1 MTDAHR
7 PPPTLPLP
15 FRMTPCAQA
24 VAIVLA
30 LGAQAATAE
39 EVVTPAPARIL
50 VTGSSIKRIE
60 GETALPVQ
68 TIKKDDIIKSGATT
82 AAELMKMISANNAP
96 LTDGASITDNTG
108 GQRGFNGANL
118 RGIGVSSTLV
128 LLNGRRM
135 ANFAS
140 PGDSAGVDLNNIPA
154 GAVERVEI
162 LKDGA
167 SAIYGTDAI
176 GGVINFITRKDYV
189 GADVNVYASTTQEG
203 GAGKTAASVG
213 GGYGDLNT
221 DRFNVFGVFD
231 YQKLDSLRSTQREF
245 LKERPLA
252 TNLPFYMSSRTDP
265 ANIRLTSKQ
274 RSDLQAAGYLIGGE
288 AVTERTINPF
298 SPACNPPA
306 TIYAANQVSQGCSYD
321 YMQDTEIYPEQEK
334 MGFLGR
340 GVYRINE
347 RTDISFELMK
357 NQTTTTYVSSPN
369 PLQITGVPVS
379 VVNGWLGDRALPTS
393 GNVELRQRVTEGGN
407 RSNEVVSDAQRFVL
421 ALTGGVGGWDYDL
434 GLNYASNETSDRMVN
449 GYFLYDEFVAGIK
462 GGQINPFG
470 PSPAAGKSLIDSIK
484 VDEVGRR
491 SKGVTT
497 SIDGKLTGS
506 LMSLGGGELGLA
518 TGFEFRRETADFTP
532 SALLNSN
539 NIAGDRSSSGA
550 TLEATSN
557 SRNISSLFAE
567 LNAPFT
573 QQLEVQFALRY
584 DNYSDVGNTVNPK
597 LGVRW
602 QPSKSLLVRGSAGT
616 GFRAPTFSELYRPTS
631 FGSSSAIL
639 PDPGCVAAG
648 NALVDCTDQVPVER
662 RSNAD
667 LKPEKSQQFSFGFV
681 FEPLR
686 NTSVSVDYWNIKKKD
701 IISGLAE
708 EIILENLDKYE
719 APYVT
724 RDADGF
730 ITNMVLQKQN
740 QGVLKTSGIDFEG
753 AWRSDATLY
762 GRFGAKFSGT
772 WVLEYKR
779 QFGSEEFVD
788 NVGRF
793 LVDQVVQE
801 WRHRLSFD
809 WELGQ
814 VGLTVSNSFSS
825 GYTDHNKA
833 VDPNAAGG
841 DGALLPPRD
850 VSSYSTWDLVGNWN
864 VSKALKLRAG
874 VLNLFDT
881 APPFSNQS
889 YYFLST
895 YDPTYTDPRGRTY
908 YLSANYSF
916 R

>member
-1 MTDAHR
+1 MTLAKATRHSR
-7 PPPTLPLP
+7 PPA
-15 FRMTPCAQA
+15 FRVKPCAI
-24 VAIVLA
+24 AIASAIIAQSALA
-30 LGAQAATAE
+30 QEAP
-39 EVVTPAPARIL
+39 PAKVQKIS

-60 GETALPVQ
+60 GEKALPVQ
-68 TIKKDDIIKSGATT
+68 TIKKEDIIKSGATT
-82 AAELMKMISANNAP
+82 AAELMKTISANNAP
-96 LTDGASITDNTG
+96 LGDGASITDNTG

-154 GAVERVEI
+154 GAIERVEV

-176 GGVINFITRKDYV
+176 GGVINFITRSDYV
-189 GADVNVYASTTQEG
+189 GADVNVYGSTTQEG
-203 GAGKTAASVG
+203 GGGKMAASIG
-213 GGYGDLNT
+213 GGFGNLDE
-221 DRFNVFGVFD
+221 DRFNLFGVFD
-231 YQKLDSLRSTQREF
+231 VQKLDSLRSTQREF
-245 LKERPLA
+245 LQERPLA

-265 ANIRLTSKQ
+265 ANIRLSSAQ
-274 RSDLQAAGYLIGGE
+274 RTQLANAGYTIGG
-288 AVTERTINPF
+288 VVVNQRTINPF
-298 SPACNPPA
+298 APNCNPPA
-306 TIYAANQVSQGCSYD
+306 TVFAANQQPQACSYD
-321 YMQDTEIYPEQEK
+321 YMQDTEIYPEAQK
-334 MGFLGR
+334 LGFLGR

-347 RTDISFELMK
+347 KTDISLEYMQSQAK
-357 NQTTTTYVSSPN
+357 TTYVSSPN

-379 VVNGWLGDRALPTS
+379 VVNGWLGPLALPAT
-393 GNVELRQRVTEGGN
+393 GNVELRQRVTEAGN
-407 RSNEVVSDAQRFVL
+407 RTNEVTSDAQRVVL
-421 ALTGGVGGWDYDL
+421 ALKGVAGEWDYET
-434 GLNYASNETSDRMVN
+434 GLNFASNETADRMTD
-449 GYFLYDEFVAGIK
+449 GYFLFDEYVAGVR
-462 GGQINPFG
+462 GGAINPFG
-470 PSPAAGKSLIDSIK
+470 ASPAAGKDVINSLK

-491 SKGVTT
+491 SKGVTQG
-497 SIDGKLTGS
+497 IDFKLSGS
-506 LMSLGGGELGLA
+506 LMELAGGDLGLA
-518 TGFEFRRETADFTP
+518 TGLEYRRESAEFEP
-532 SALLNSN
+532 SALLNAN

-557 SRNISSLFAE
+557 SRNITSWFAE
-567 LNAPFT
+567 FNAPFT
-573 QQLEVQFALRY
+573 KQIEVQAALRY
-584 DNYSDVGNTVNPK
+584 DYYTQVGDTWNPK

-602 QPSKSLLVRGSAGT
+602 QPMQNLMVRGSAGT

-648 NALVDCTDQVPVER
+648 NVLVDCTDQVPVER
-662 RSNAD
+662 RANEE
-667 LKPEKSQQFSFGFV
+667 LKPETSQQFSLGFV
-681 FEPLR
+681 FEPFR
-686 NTSVSVDYWNIKKKD
+686 NSSFSIDYWSIKKKD

-719 APYVT
+719 AQYVT

-740 QGVLKTSGIDFEG
+740 QGELKTSGFDFEG
-753 AWRSDATLY
+753 SWRSDRTAY
-762 GRFGAKFSGT
+762 GRFGVNFSGT

-779 QFGSEEFVD
+779 QFGSEEFVE
-788 NVGRF
+788 NKGRF

-801 WRHRLSFD
+801 WRHRLGFD
-809 WELGQ
+809 WDMGAF
-814 VGLTVSNSFSS
+814 GLTLANSYSS
-825 GYTDHNKA
+825 GYEDHNKA

-850 VSSYSTWDLVGNWN
+850 VESYSQWDLIGTWTA
-864 VSKALKLRAG
+864 SKAFKVRAG
-874 VLNLFDT
+874 ILNLGDT
-881 APPFSNQS
+881 PPPFSNQS

-908 YLSANYSF
+908 YMSASYSF

>member
-1 MTDAHR
+1 MTQAQQR
-7 PPPTLPLP
+7 MPKRRAAP
-15 FRMTPCAQA
+15 FRLTPCAQA
-24 VAIVLA
+24 VALA
-30 LGAQAATAE
+30 VSLGAVSAHAE
-39 EVVTPAPARIL
+39 EVAKVDKIQ

-68 TIKKDDIIKSGATT
+68 MIKKEDIIKSGATT
-82 AAELMKMISANNAP
+82 AAELMKIISANNAP

-154 GAVERVEI
+154 GAIERVDV

-176 GGVINFITRKDYV
+176 GGVINFITRKDYI
-189 GADVNVYASTTQEG
+189 GADVNVYASATEEG
-203 GAGKTAASVG
+203 GAGKTAASIG
-213 GGYGDLNT
+213 GGYGNLNT

-231 YQKLDSLRSTQREF
+231 AQKLDSLRSTQREF

-265 ANIRLTSKQ
+265 ANIRLSKAQ
-274 RSDLQAAGYLIGGE
+274 RADLQAAGYLIGGE
-288 AVTERTINPF
+288 PITERTINPF
-298 SPACNPPA
+298 SPKCNPPA
-306 TIYAANQVSQGCSYD
+306 TVYAANQVSQGCSYD
-321 YMQDTEIYPEQEK
+321 YMQDTEIYPESEK
-334 MGFLGR
+334 LGFLGR
-340 GVYRINE
+340 GVYRMGE
-347 RTDISFELMK
+347 RTDISLEVMK
-357 NQTTTTYVSSPN
+357 NQTTTTYVASPN
-369 PLQITGVPVS
+369 PLAVTGVPVS
-379 VVNGWLGDRALPTS
+379 VVNGWLGSRALPTT

-407 RSNEVVSDAQRFVL
+407 RSNEVVSDAQRIVF
-421 ALTGGVGGWDYDL
+421 AINGGVGNWDYDV
-434 GLNYASNETSDRMVN
+434 GLNYASNETSDRMVD
-449 GYFLYDEFVAGIK
+449 GYFLYNEFVAGIK
-462 GGQINPFG
+462 AGQINPFG
-470 PSPAAGKSLIDSIK
+470 ASPAAGKSLINSLK
-484 VDEVGRR
+484 VNEVSRE
-491 SKGVTT
+491 SKGETT
-497 SIDGKLTGS
+497 SIDGKISGA
-506 LMSLGGGELGLA
+506 LMALEGGDLNLA
-518 TGFEFRRETADFTP
+518 AGFEFRREKAEFTP

-557 SRNISSLFAE
+557 SRNISSVFAE
-567 LNAPFT
+567 LSAPFT
-573 QQLEVQFALRY
+573 KQVEAQFALRY
-584 DNYSDVGNTVNPK
+584 DNYSDVGSTVNPK
-597 LGVRW
+597 LGLRW

-648 NALVDCTDQVPVER
+648 NVLVDCTDQVPVER
-662 RSNAD
+662 RANPD
-667 LKPEKSQQFSFGFV
+667 LKPEKSRQFSAGFV
-681 FEPLR
+681 FEPAR
-686 NTSVSVDYWNIKKKD
+686 NATVSVDYWNIKKKD

-719 APYVT
+719 AKYVT
-724 RDADGF
+724 RDSDGF
-730 ITNMVLQKQN
+730 IANMILQKQN
-740 QGVLKTSGIDFEG
+740 QGELRTSGLDFEG
-753 AWRSDATLY
+753 SWRSSATAY
-762 GRFGAKFSGT
+762 GRFGMNFSGT

-788 NVGRF
+788 NVGKF
-793 LVDQVVQE
+793 LVDQVVQK

-809 WELGQ
+809 WELAQ
-814 VGLTVSNSFSS
+814 FGLTLANSYSS

-850 VSSYSTWDLVGNWN
+850 VSEYSTWDLVGTWIP
-864 VSKALKLRAG
+864 SKSFKLRAG
-874 VLNLFDT
+874 IINLFNT

-908 YLSANYSF
+908 YASASYSF
-916 R
+916 K